1 MGCFVD
7 DLVYFGK
14 TNRSKNQKHRYYIP
28 QGWWSMIQM
37 LLVIQIGTARPSPFL
52 DNTLP
57 SGAPDEMEDGR
68 TTTSHV
74 FSSFYFWQGVP
85 TLLNIV

>member
-7 DLVYFGK
+7 DLVYFG
-14 TNRSKNQKHRYYIP
+14 TANRSKNQKHRYYIP

-37 LLVIQIGTARPSPFL
+37 RLVIQIGTARPSPFL

-57 SGAPDEMEDGR
+57 SGAPDEMEGLPLLMFFL
-68 TTTSHV
+68 V
-74 FSSFYFWQGVP
+74 FTFGKGFNL
-85 TLLNIV
+85 T